1 MIQIIKDNRLYFIL
15 FALFFIIG
23 CILLSQINQGDVILF
38 FSDHR
43 SPFGDAFF
51 RNFTKMGEEI
61 VYIGS
66 LIVLVLYRFRYA
78 ILVPLTAILVTLF
91 SFGAKSFFSFNRPAV
106 FFQKDN
112 IIDQINLIE
121 GVQLLTGPTSFPS
134 GHTMSGFAMYGLIA
148 FLFPKKKAWAVLFF
162 LMALLVGIS
171 RMYLVQHFLR
181 DVVSG
186 AACGTVLAL
195 LIYYMQARIPYN
207 PSSFWDKGLWEMVQK
222 KQVRA

>member
-1 MIQIIKDNRLYFIL
+1 MIQIIKDNRLYFVL
-15 FALFFIIG
+15 FALFFLLG
-23 CILLSQINQGDVILF
+23 CILLSQINQGDLILF
-38 FSDHR
+38 FSENR

-61 VYIGS
+61 VYIVS
-66 LIVLVLYRFRYA
+66 LAVLLFYRFRYA
-78 ILVPLTAILVTLF
+78 ILVPLTAVLVTIVSF
-91 SFGAKSFFSFNRPAV
+91 SAKSFFSFNRPSV

-112 IIDQINLIE
+112 IIDQINLVE

-134 GHTMSGFAMYGLIA
+134 GHTMSGFAMYGLLA

-171 RMYLVQHFLR
+171 RIYIVQHFLR

-186 AACGTVLAL
+186 AVCGTVLAL
-195 LIYYMQARIPYN
+195 LIYYLQARIPYN
-207 PSSFWDKGLWEMVQK
+207 PHSIWDKGILDLVQK
-222 KQVRA
+222 KQPRA

>member
-1 MIQIIKDNRLYFIL
+1 MIQIIKDNRLYFFL

-43 SPFGDAFF
+43 NSVADVFF

-61 VYIGS
+61 VYILS
-66 LIVLVLYRFRYA
+66 LIILLLYRFRYA
-78 ILVPLTAILVTLF
+78 ILVPLTAVLVTLL

-171 RMYLVQHFLR
+171 RIYLVQHFLR

-186 AACGTVLAL
+186 ATAGTLLAL
-195 LIYYMQARIPYN
+195 LIYNAQAQFPYN
-207 PSSFWDKGLWEMVQK
+207 PASIWDKGIWELVQK
-222 KQVRA
+222 KQPKA